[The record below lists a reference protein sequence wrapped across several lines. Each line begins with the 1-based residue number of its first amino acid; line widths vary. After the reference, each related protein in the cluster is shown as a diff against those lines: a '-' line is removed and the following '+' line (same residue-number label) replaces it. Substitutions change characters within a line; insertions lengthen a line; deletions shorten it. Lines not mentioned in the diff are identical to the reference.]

1 MATSP
6 SERGGGRLAPR
17 ERRRHRRQRGGDAAI
32 RLTPVRAPSPPS
44 TAAGSNAV
52 RGPGPPQGGA
62 AEELPLAAGH
72 PLPLGEGGGQ
82 AAAPHHCYLSARTRE
97 RGREGGRG
105 RWEGGRRPRSVR
117 TPEALVTHAAALGW
131 VGTRGRRPAVTNSGR
146 QRGGARPS
154 PAARAAAGA
163 GRHPAAPWRG
173 VSGNKL
179 LPALS
184 PLSPPFL
191 PPRPPPLLVRF
202 APGGARSAF
211 PLPAAGRER
220 GHRPPLRRGRARR
233 PRCTAAPRREA

>member
-97 RGREGGRG
+97 RGREGGRQ
-105 RWEGGRRPRSVR
+105 
-117 TPEALVTHAAALGW
+117 AAALGPYAR
-131 VGTRGRRPAVTNSGR
+131 GTSHSCR
-146 QRGGARPS
+146 
-154 PAARAAAGA
+154 
-163 GRHPAAPWRG
+163 
-173 VSGNKL
+173 
-179 LPALS
+179 
-184 PLSPPFL
+184 
-191 PPRPPPLLVRF
+191 
-202 APGGARSAF
+202 
-211 PLPAAGRER
+211 
-220 GHRPPLRRGRARR
+220 RARLGGDSG
-233 PRCTAAPRREA
+233 PAPRRD